1 MAGRDLITAQL
12 DILATRLPS
21 QVVEELADGLEEAY
35 ELHLHACGDPE
46 QAARAAIAE
55 FGDAD
60 TVTAAFLRES
70 PWHRTAIVLLLTG
83 PLMAAAWAVTLLTAG
98 AWTWSLPL
106 PAKILYGAALVTIV
120 CALLFVV
127 REKLAY
133 RRTRLAMI
141 GSVLGLIVLD
151 VLMLTVIAVMT
162 PVPVWPMAVAVPA
175 SAIRI
180 LSLARRLPAVIAA

>member
-1 MAGRDLITAQL
+1 MAGHDLITAQL
-12 DILATRLPS
+12 DVLAARLPA

-35 ELHLHACGDPE
+35 ELHLDACGDPA

-60 TVTAAFLRES
+60 MVTAAFLRES
-70 PWHRTAIVLLLTG
+70 PWRRTALILLLTG
-83 PLMAAAWAVTLLTAG
+83 PLMAAAWAFTLLTAG
-98 AWTWSLPL
+98 AWAWPLPL
-106 PAKILYGAALVTIV
+106 FAKISYGAALVTIV

-151 VLMLTVIAVMT
+151 VLMLTAIAVMT
-162 PVPVWPMAVAVPA
+162 PVPVWPMAVVVPA

-180 LSLARRLPAVIAA
+180 LAVARRLPAVIAS